1 MDELGPNLIISPAS
15 GNINYHNAYEGGYID
30 HIFNVCKN
38 ALRMKKLFEEAGGKA
53 DFTDEQLL
61 FAAFHHDLG
70 KLGIK
75 DELHYVPNDSKWHIE
90 NRGDVYMRN
99 DNIPYMSLTDRTF
112 FTLNQY
118 GIQYDETEYFGIK
131 LTDGM
136 YDEDNQNFSCS
147 IRIKN
152 QSKYKQKIV
161 NIISEEQNSYFINNK
176 KSFNSKTNKNPP
188 IINSKYISPLKHLK
202 KNKTFFNIINSDL
215 NDKKDIDSSLKNINL
230 NRNSKVDFINL
241 NIVEQAK
248 AFNNEIDKVKH
259 YENNESV
266 IDSLLKRAITNIK
279 KRKKSYFSNNKNDY
293 D

>member
-1 MDELGPNLIISPAS
+1 MKNYNEQQLEENYEKFIGLLKKYFSGERLEKLLHMYSMDELGPNLIISPAS
-15 GNINYHNAYEGGYID
+15 GNVNYHNAYEGGYID

-136 YDEDNQNFSCS
+136 YDEDNQKYLKTYVSGAS
-147 IRIKN
+147 IKTPMYHILHFAD
-152 QSKYKQKIV
+152 SM
-161 NIISEEQNSYFINNK
+161 SSFIE
-176 KSFNSKTNKNPP
+176 
-188 IINSKYISPLKHLK
+188 
-202 KNKTFFNIINSDL
+202 
-215 NDKKDIDSSLKNINL
+215 
-230 NRNSKVDFINL
+230 R
-241 NIVEQAK
+241 QQ
-248 AFNNEIDKVKH
+248 
-259 YENNESV
+259 V
-266 IDSLLKRAITNIK
+266 IG
-279 KRKKSYFSNNKNDY
+279 
-293 D
+293 